1 MDFNC
6 PVVPS
11 YDPLQTTGVEIYC
24 LTTSGGTA
32 GGADSLSNTV
42 ILVDTT
48 VLIAQGLALEVPN
61 VTVRP
66 CVP

>member
-24 LTTSGGTA
+24 LTTSA
-32 GGADSLSNTV
+32 GGVGGAASLSNTV
-42 ILVDTT
+42 ILVDT
-48 VLIAQGLALEVPN
+48 VAPVAHGLALEVPN